1 MEIRGSRQ
9 VAVQIL
15 LVNAVQMILVWQVRY
30 LRDRVE
36 GRLSPRFPLFG
47 GWVAEFVFG
56 WSLPLASVASR
67 LPNGANEIVLNFGPA
82 IAGVVVD
89 DLVVRV
95 SSQASP

>member
-1 MEIRGSRQ
+1 M
-9 VAVQIL
+9 
-15 LVNAVQMILVWQVRY
+15 QVRY

-56 WSLPLASVASR
+56 WSLPLASVANR
-67 LPNGANEIVLNFGPA
+67 LPNGANEIMLNFGPA

-95 SSQASP
+95 SSQASSQALYLLTLLCALPARERAV